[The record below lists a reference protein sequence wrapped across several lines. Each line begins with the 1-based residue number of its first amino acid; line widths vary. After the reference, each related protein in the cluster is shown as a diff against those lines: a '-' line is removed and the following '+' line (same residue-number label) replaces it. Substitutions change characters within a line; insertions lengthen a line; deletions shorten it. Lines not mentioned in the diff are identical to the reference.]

1 MLAMGPRPPH
11 PASDPGPLTTSGR
24 IALVLGGG
32 GLVGHAWHVGVLAG
46 LVDAT
51 GWDAR
56 SSQLIVGTSA
66 GAVVGA
72 ELRAGLHPIELLRP
86 GTGAGPVAV
95 PELALRPRTRWPAA
109 PTMAGRAIARRAPAG
124 LVMAGL
130 LPRGR
135 RDPGLISDAVARL
148 FPPGAG
154 WPAGLRVCTV
164 RLADGHRVVFGG
176 DGPGPGPAADL
187 ATVVA
192 ASCAM
197 GGFFCP
203 VSIAGIDYVD
213 GGSASVT
220 NADVVAGAAVDLV
233 VVSSPMSFDGRAL
246 DRRRF
251 DRLAPR
257 PIDRGAG
264 RPRFP
269 RLHRQHRLVH
279 ARRLARE
286 LAEVRRSGLPAVA
299 LEPGPD
305 DLVAMGGITA
315 SMDFERRAA
324 VVEQAR
330 ATAARLVRSPALDQV
345 RARLEASARPG

>member
-1 MLAMGPRPPH
+1 M
-11 PASDPGPLTTSGR
+11 
-24 IALVLGGG
+24 LGGG
-32 GLVGHAWHVGVLAG
+32 GLVGHAWHLGVLAG
-46 LVDAT
+46 LADAT

-56 SSQLIVGTSA
+56 TSELIVGTSA

-86 GTGAGPVAV
+86 GVGAGPVAV
-95 PELALRPRTRWPAA
+95 PALALHPRTRRPAA
-109 PTMAGRAIARRAPAG
+109 AVMAGRAIVARGPGG

-135 RDPGLISDAVARL
+135 HDPSLISDAVAGL
-148 FPPGAG
+148 SPPGAG
-154 WPAGLRVCTV
+154 WPAGLQVCTV
-164 RLADGHRVVFGG
+164 RLADGRRVVFGG
-176 DGPGPGPAADL
+176 NGGPTSDGSTSYGPAPDL
-187 ATVVA
+187 GTVVA

-197 GGFFCP
+197 GGFFRP
-203 VSIAGIDYVD
+203 VTIAGVDYID

-220 NADVVAGAAVDLV
+220 NADVVAGGAVDLV
-233 VVSSPMSFDGRAL
+233 VVSSPMSL
-246 DRRRF
+246 DRLAWERLAL

-257 PIDRGAG
+257 RVDRGAG
-264 RPRFP
+264 RQRFQ
-269 RLHRQHRLVH
+269 RLHRQHRQVH

-315 SMDFERRAA
+315 SMDFERRVA
-324 VVEQAR
+324 VAEQAR
-330 ATAARLVRSPALDQV
+330 ATAARLVCSPALDQV